1 MPTNENTMTSERN
14 DRISKR
20 GFASMDRTRQRE
32 IARLGGR
39 AAHER
44 GTAHEFTRE
53 EAREAGRKG
62 GVTVS
67 QDREHMAKIG
77 RRGGERRSARLSSLR
92 TPGNP
97 TDTASAG
104 SASASMADTLE
115 TPAPRAN
122 RLVDDAGS
130 TGS

>member
-1 MPTNENTMTSERN
+1 MPNNQDNTMTSERN

-39 AAHER
+39 AAHQR
-44 GTAHEFTRE
+44 GTAHEFTRD

-62 GVTVS
+62 GVAVS

-92 TPGNP
+92 TGTATTGSTN
-97 TDTASAG
+97 TEDTVE
-104 SASASMADTLE
+104 M
-115 TPAPRAN
+115 PAPGTDVSGENEASGNDR
-122 RLVDDAGS
+122 G
-130 TGS
+130 T

>member
-1 MPTNENTMTSERN
+1 MPNQQDNTMTSERN

-39 AAHER
+39 AAHQR
-44 GTAHEFTRE
+44 GTAHEFTRD

-62 GVTVS
+62 GVAVS
-67 QDREHMAKIG
+67 QDREHMARIG

-92 TPGNP
+92 T
-97 TDTASAG
+97 G
-104 SASASMADTLE
+104 SAT
-115 TPAPRAN
+115 
-122 RLVDDAGS
+122 
-130 TGS
+130 TGSSATEDTVEMPVPGTDASGDEDSGNQRGT

>member
-1 MPTNENTMTSERN
+1 MPNQDNTMTSERN

-39 AAHER
+39 AAHQR

-92 TPGNP
+92 TGPG
-97 TDTASAG
+97 TGTAGGAG
-104 SASASMADTLE
+104 AGTEDTLE
-115 TPAPRAN
+115 TPALRD
-122 RLVDDAGS
+122 RSTDDSGN
-130 TGS
+130 TGT

>member
-1 MPTNENTMTSERN
+1 MPNQDNTVKNERS

-20 GFASMDRTRQRE
+20 GFASMDRVRQRE

-39 AAHER
+39 AAHQR

-62 GVTVS
+62 GVSVS

-77 RRGGERRSARLSSLR
+77 RRGGERRSARLSSMR
-92 TPGNP
+92 KPDATGPTSAATEDTVETPQP
-97 TDTASAG
+97 S
-104 SASASMADTLE
+104 SASRDTIDRSGEPE
-115 TPAPRAN
+115 T
-122 RLVDDAGS
+122 
-130 TGS
+130 

>member
-1 MPTNENTMTSERN
+1 MPNQQDNTMTSERN

-39 AAHER
+39 AAHQR
-44 GTAHEFTRE
+44 GTAHEFTRD

-62 GVTVS
+62 GVAVS

-92 TPGNP
+92 TGP
-97 TDTASAG
+97 
-104 SASASMADTLE
+104 E
-115 TPAPRAN
+115 
-122 RLVDDAGS
+122 S
-130 TGS
+130 TGSAATEDTVEMPVPGTDVSGGEESGNKRRT

>member
-1 MPTNENTMTSERN
+1 MPNNQDNTMTSERN

-39 AAHER
+39 AAHQR
-44 GTAHEFTRE
+44 GTAHEFTRD

-62 GVTVS
+62 GVAVS

-92 TPGNP
+92 TG
-97 TDTASAG
+97 
-104 SASASMADTLE
+104 
-115 TPAPRAN
+115 PAN
-122 RLVDDAGS
+122 TGS
-130 TGS
+130 TNTEDTVEMPTPGTDISGDEDSGNKSGT

>member
-1 MPTNENTMTSERN
+1 MPNQQDNTMTSERN

-39 AAHER
+39 AAHQR
-44 GTAHEFTRE
+44 GTAHEFTRD

-62 GVTVS
+62 GVAVS
-67 QDREHMAKIG
+67 QDREHMARIG

-92 TPGNP
+92 TGPAN
-97 TDTASAG
+97 AG
-104 SASASMADTLE
+104 SNATEDTVE
-115 TPAPRAN
+115 MPVPGTDISGDEDSGNKR
-122 RLVDDAGS
+122 G
-130 TGS
+130 T

>member
-1 MPTNENTMTSERN
+1 MTNPENTKMSERN
-14 DRISKR
+14 DRVSKR
-20 GFASMDRTRQRE
+20 GFASMDRARQRE

-39 AAHER
+39 AAHQR

-92 TPGNP
+92 TP
-97 TDTASAG
+97 DTTTGTATPSNA
-104 SASASMADTLE
+104 ADTVEIPSPLDRSNDE
-115 TPAPRAN
+115 TGN
-122 RLVDDAGS
+122 AGP
-130 TGS
+130 

>member
-1 MPTNENTMTSERN
+1 MPTNEKNLTSERN

-44 GTAHEFTRE
+44 GTAHEFTRD

-62 GVTVS
+62 GVSVS

-92 TPGNP
+92 TPGTP
-97 TDTASAG
+97 TETAT
-104 SASASMADTLE
+104 SASTSVDTVE
-115 TPAPRAN
+115 TPAPRAVRSN
-122 RLVDDAGS
+122 DAASGS
-130 TGS
+130 SGT

>member
-1 MPTNENTMTSERN
+1 MPNQDNTMTSERN

-39 AAHER
+39 AAHQR

-92 TPGNP
+92 SGPG
-97 TDTASAG
+97 TGASGTTASTD
-104 SASASMADTLE
+104 MADTLE
-115 TPAPRAN
+115 TPAPRGSN
-122 RLVDDAGS
+122 EAGN